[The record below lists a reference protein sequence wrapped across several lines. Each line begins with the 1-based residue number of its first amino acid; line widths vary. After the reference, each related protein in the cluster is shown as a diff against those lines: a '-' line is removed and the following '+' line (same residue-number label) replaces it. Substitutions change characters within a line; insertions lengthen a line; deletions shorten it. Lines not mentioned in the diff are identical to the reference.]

1 MIAFQYLKLAHKKNR
16 DFFSNTFTDR
26 TRGNDF
32 KLKERRFILDM
43 KKEIF
48 YNDGEK
54 CAGQV
59 GWQFK

>member
-1 MIAFQYLKLAHKKNR
+1 MAAFQYLKLAHKKDR
-16 DFFSNTFTDR
+16 ERLFSKTYTGR

-32 KLKERRFILDM
+32 KPKEKRFRLDM

-59 GWQFK
+59 G